1 MKLRDI
7 ITALDA
13 EVVSAEDLDKEIS
26 GGYCGDFL
34 SFVMA
39 QAPAGCAWFTVM
51 SNHNV
56 AAVAALTE
64 VGVTILCEGVKPD
77 DQLKAKAVGR
87 GLDLIVTD
95 KPVYEAVKALD
106 L

>member
-1 MKLRDI
+1 MKLKDI
-7 ITALDA
+7 IAALDA
-13 EVVSAEDLDKEIS
+13 EVVSVEDPEKEIS

-64 VGVTILCEGVKPD
+64 VGVTVLCEGVRPD
-77 DQLKAKAVGR
+77 EQLKAKAQGR
-87 GLDLIVTD
+87 GLDLIVTS
-95 KPVYEAVKALD
+95 KPVFEAVKALD

>member
-1 MKLRDI
+1 MKLKDI
-7 ITALDA
+7 IAALDA
-13 EVVSAEDLDKEIS
+13 EVVYAEDTEKEIS

-34 SFVMA
+34 SFVM
-39 QAPAGCAWFTVM
+39 AWFTVM

-64 VGVTILCEGVKPD
+64 VGVTVLCEGVRPD
-77 DQLKAKAVGR
+77 EQLKAKAQGR
-87 GLDLIVTD
+87 GLDLIVTS
-95 KPVYEAVKALD
+95 KPVFEAVKALD